1 MGMTVLK
8 KKTGYALGLLL
19 SAFGV
24 LLLLVTLWKWWDIG
38 VLTSPDI
45 MLAVSESL
53 WAEYPEIA
61 FGVGLMIVHYVTVGV
76 VFLIVG
82 VVILVIRREKIRVA
96 EEVAVT
102 LSCPYCKNQWREHIS
117 KAQLEHMGY
126 PKVRTLSRRKCS
138 KCAKFIRPKIVT
150 VDK

>member
-1 MGMTVLK
+1 MGMIILK

-45 MLAVSESL
+45 MFAVSESL
-53 WAEYPEIA
+53 LAEYPEIA
-61 FGVGLMIVHYVTVGV
+61 FGVGLRIAHYVTVGV

-82 VVILVIRREKIRVA
+82 VVILVVRREKIRVA

-102 LSCPYCKNQWREHIS
+102 LSCPYCKNQWREHMS

>member
-1 MGMTVLK
+1 MTVLK

-45 MLAVSESL
+45 MLVVSESL

-82 VVILVIRREKIRVA
+82 VVILMIRREKIRVA

-138 KCAKFIRPKIVT
+138 RCAKFIRPKIVT

>member
-1 MGMTVLK
+1 MTVLK

-53 WAEYPEIA
+53 
-61 FGVGLMIVHYVTVGV
+61 
-76 VFLIVG
+76 
-82 VVILVIRREKIRVA
+82 
-96 EEVAVT
+96 
-102 LSCPYCKNQWREHIS
+102 
-117 KAQLEHMGY
+117 
-126 PKVRTLSRRKCS
+126 
-138 KCAKFIRPKIVT
+138 
-150 VDK
+150 